1 MARVPTTA
9 GPNKVPL
16 HPEVIDLM
24 QQWKDTGRDKVV
36 NKLIQIIKTLI
47 VVGSTIRDVP
57 PKRNATRPLSRWP
70 PTSVYC
76 LVIIKAIIEPAC
88 PAGPITFDP

>member
-24 QQWKDTGRDKVV
+24 QQWKDTGKDKVV
-36 NKLIQIIKTLI
+36 TN
-47 VVGSTIRDVP
+47 S
-57 PKRNATRPLSRWP
+57 NN
-70 PTSVYC
+70 
-76 LVIIKAIIEPAC
+76 
-88 PAGPITFDP
+88 